1 MDLLQ
6 PGQKLSINIEKDNKL
21 VEMVCTINEV
31 FDDRIDIELPQ
42 YFMRYVEFL
51 DVGKPLTIKVFSKF
65 GTIDFNTVVISS
77 PLEDKFIVELD
88 YNAIKLTADENL
100 PAVDAILQM
109 KMKKGEEEFFV
120 KTLDI
125 SIEKIRLLSETEL
138 IVEENYDCELIL
150 PKDYGTINFKATVK
164 HKDIIYDNEYNISC
178 YAMSEEDRQTLL
190 YYMYMYTSS
199 FDQ

>member
-88 YNAIKLTADENL
+88 YNAVKLTADENL

-109 KMKKGEEEFFV
+109 KMKKGEEEFYV

>member
-88 YNAIKLTADENL
+88 YNAVKLTADENL

-109 KMKKGEEEFFV
+109 KMKKDEEEFFV